1 MPFDTINGIALNDS
15 TRRWTLHKST
25 SFHAEQSTRRQK
37 NDQPGRHGY
46 AKLPSTDDAV
56 AYTIGVIHPTADF
69 ETLAALVSA
78 DTVVLEDS
86 VTGRAVVG
94 DLANFG
100 PRNMVSLSQGY
111 AVFEAIFDIPGVFSR
126 DATEST
132 TTPLAISSASV
143 VLELFDGISGYV
155 DDAIV
160 RVKGGVTGLRFT
172 DSGGTWS
179 EYEAELLT
187 TEWLRFDS
195 ATGQAWIT
203 TTDTWA
209 GGTEVTGLIDNG
221 PGDYPLLITPF
232 FTDPD
237 DRVAQL
243 TVTST
248 ARSGSPTI
256 EVRGKSAYRI

>member
-1 MPFDTINGIALNDS
+1 LPFDTINGVALKDS

-25 SFHAEQSTRRQK
+25 SFHAEQATRRQK

-46 AKLPSTDDAV
+46 AKLPATDDAV
-56 AYTIGVIHPTADF
+56 AYTIGIIHPTADY

-78 DTVVLEDS
+78 DEIVLEDS
-86 VTGRAVVG
+86 VAGRAAVA

-100 PRNMVSLSQGY
+100 PRNMVSLLQGY
-111 AVFEAIFDIPGVFSR
+111 AVFEAIFDIPGVFAR
-126 DATEST
+126 DADEST
-132 TTPLAISSASV
+132 TDPAAISSASV
-143 VLELFDGISGYV
+143 VLELFEGISGYV
-155 DDAIV
+155 DDAVV
-160 RVKGGVTGLRFT
+160 RVKGGVTGLRVT
-172 DSGGTWS
+172 DSAGSWF
-179 EYEAELLT
+179 EYEDELLT
-187 TEWLRFDS
+187 SEWLRFDS
-195 ATGQAWIT
+195 ATGKAWIT
-203 TTDTWA
+203 TSDTWT

-232 FTDPD
+232 FTNPD

-243 TVTST
+243 TVTSS